1 MVCPFEFLHFI
12 PLIAVALVA
21 VFGRNRFTRVG
32 VSAIVSGLSIIGLV
46 AGSHVHTAHA
56 EPMLMLDPCYGYM
69 ASLVVAMV
77 IMVKEIVA
85 VKQISK

>member
-12 PLIAVALVA
+12 PLAAIILVA
-21 VFGRNRFTRVG
+21 FFGRNRFTRVG

-46 AGSHVHTAHA
+46 AGGHVHTAHA

-69 ASLVVAMV
+69 ASLVVAFAVMA
-77 IMVKEIVA
+77 KEIIA